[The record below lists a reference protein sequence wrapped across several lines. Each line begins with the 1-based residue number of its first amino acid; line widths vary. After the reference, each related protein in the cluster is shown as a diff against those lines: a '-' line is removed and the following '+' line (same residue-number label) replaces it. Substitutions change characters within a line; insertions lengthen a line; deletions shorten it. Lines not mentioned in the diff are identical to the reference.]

1 MRNLGQNNH
10 IVNLLKA
17 SAAISFSIFLT
28 ACGDDSNKTSG
39 GSVEDQEVIAISD
52 KTISGVSQKGPFV
65 NGSSVTVQELDGE
78 TLAQTG
84 NSYEGKIK
92 NDLGEFSV
100 KVTKLASQY
109 ALLKANGFYRNEVS
123 GEKSKSQVTL
133 YAFTD
138 LSDRDEV
145 NVNLLTHL
153 EYERSIYLAT
163 EDSMSVDSAKK
174 LAEKEVLNSFGI
186 NGEFASAEDLNIFG
200 NGDESAALLAISVLM
215 QGDLKEADFTERLNN
230 YAMDIETDGIWND
243 SITAT
248 VIADW
253 ASDKSLK
260 GELEAIRQ
268 NIAEWK
274 ISEDV
279 PDFEKYVN
287 NYWWENYRLG
297 VCNDKREGEV
307 LQNSNAQSK
316 KYKEFLICKNNA
328 WRIASDLEYDTY
340 EQKCDEDGKIIFGNV
355 NKDQPYDCDGESWRK
370 ATEVEG
376 ILGGCIEK
384 RFDEVAEALEKHY
397 ICEKREWRA
406 AKDIEKDTYKWK
418 DGKDAD
424 SKYGDVVKSNCYVY
438 EDSSWRSGNE
448 KDCALDLRGCTM
460 LRQDT
465 VGKGSDKV
473 WYICDA
479 KSWRN
484 ATTYEKDTFGWTDS
498 TDGAIKKGN
507 VTDTVYVFDR
517 TAWRTTSN
525 IEAKLGGCV
534 GAIADSVG
542 KVGSTYYICKSNRWV
557 EASAIEYD
565 TYRWTAGKDG
575 DSKTGSV
582 NANNCYVYENSI
594 WRNGGAKDC
603 SLGLRGCTA
612 LRQDTVGKGSDKVWY
627 ICDTKNWRNATTYEK
642 DTFGWKDST
651 DGAIKKGNVSDTI
664 YVFDKT
670 AWRTTNNVEA
680 KLGGCVGAIADSVG
694 KVGSTYYI
702 CKSNNWVEA
711 SAIEYDTYRWAAGK
725 DGDSKPGSVNANN
738 CYVYENSIWRNGG
751 AKDCSLG
758 LRGCTALRQD
768 TVGKGSDKV
777 WYICDTKNW
786 RNATTYEKDTF
797 GWKDSTDGAI
807 KKGNVSDTIY
817 VFDKTAWRTT
827 NNVEAKLGGC
837 VGAIADSV
845 GKVGST
851 YYICKSNNWVEASAI
866 EYDTYRWAA
875 GKDGDSK
882 LGSVNANNCYVYENS
897 IWRNGGAK
905 DCSLGLRG
913 CTSLRQDTV
922 GFGAD
927 NIWYKCV
934 SRNWRTATNIEKDTA
949 AWGAGAFDGE
959 VRTGQINKTTYY
971 IYGISSNAWRNATT
985 IEIDTYDYA
994 NNTDWTNGA
1003 DGEIKKGAITDT
1015 IYVFDATGWRIADD
1029 IEKVLGGCVASIR
1042 DSVGKVDNTYYICD
1056 PRKWNVATALQYDT
1070 YKRECSRDG
1079 KIFNGNVNTTVKY
1092 VCDNEN
1098 FRLVDSLEIVADS
1111 ACTSYN
1117 RDVYYIPSRVLYYD
1131 EVYEMLKV
1139 EKNYSYYKCEST
1151 GWTFTTEKLN
1161 QGVMTDLRD
1170 NHIYK
1175 TIGIKSQIWMAEN
1188 LNYADSVTYPSML
1201 KRNWCYENES
1211 DNCEKY
1217 GRLYTWSAVID
1228 SVYWSRQN
1236 KECGYRNNEE
1246 YEDNITCGLPNKVQ
1260 GICPNG
1266 WSVPSDSAWFVL
1278 LHNVR
1283 HYKTEDLLAT
1293 GSSVGGTVGWKWKN
1307 ATDKFGFSIL
1317 ATGVYYNGRYNE
1329 GVEISDFQFLGMDS
1343 LTYFWHSTEYNC
1355 CNAGYGDFSYY
1366 GSILNNAK
1374 YNGFSVRCIKDDDL
1388 P

>member
-1 MRNLGQNNH
+1 MRNLDKNNH
-10 IVNLLKA
+10 IANLLKA
-17 SAAISFSIFLT
+17 SAAISFGIFLT
-28 ACGDDSNKTSG
+28 ACGEDSNKTSG
-39 GSVEDQEVIAISD
+39 GSVEDQEVVAISD

-328 WRIASDLEYDTY
+328 WHVASDLEYDTY

-376 ILGGCIEK
+376 ILGGCIKK

-484 ATTYEKDTFGWTDS
+484 ATTYEKDTFGWKDS

-507 VTDTVYVFDR
+507 VTDTVYVFEK

-525 IEAKLGGCV
+525 VEAKLGGCV
-534 GAIADSVG
+534 NAIADSIG
-542 KVGSTYYICKSNRWV
+542 KVGSTYYICKSNKW
-557 EASAIEYD
+557 
-565 TYRWTAGKDG
+565 G
-575 DSKTGSV
+575 
-582 NANNCYVYENSI
+582 
-594 WRNGGAKDC
+594 
-603 SLGLRGCTA
+603 
-612 LRQDTVGKGSDKVWY
+612 
-627 ICDTKNWRNATTYEK
+627 
-642 DTFGWKDST
+642 
-651 DGAIKKGNVSDTI
+651 
-664 YVFDKT
+664 
-670 AWRTTNNVEA
+670 
-680 KLGGCVGAIADSVG
+680 
-694 KVGSTYYI
+694 
-702 CKSNNWVEA
+702 EA

-738 CYVYENSIWRNGG
+738 CYVYENNVWRNGVV
-751 AKDCSLG
+751 KDCSLG
-758 LRGCTALRQD
+758 LRGCTVLRQD
-768 TVGKGSDKV
+768 TVG
-777 WYICDTKNW
+777 
-786 RNATTYEKDTF
+786 
-797 GWKDSTDGAI
+797 
-807 KKGNVSDTIY
+807 
-817 VFDKTAWRTT
+817 
-827 NNVEAKLGGC
+827 L
-837 VGAIADSV
+837 
-845 GKVGST
+845 
-851 YYICKSNNWVEASAI
+851 
-866 EYDTYRWAA
+866 
-875 GKDGDSK
+875 
-882 LGSVNANNCYVYENS
+882 
-897 IWRNGGAK
+897 
-905 DCSLGLRG
+905 
-913 CTSLRQDTV
+913 
-922 GFGAD
+922 GAD
-927 NIWYKCV
+927 NVWYKCV
-934 SRNWRTATNIEKDTA
+934 SQIWHTAIDIEKDTA
-949 AWGAGAFDGE
+949 AWGAGEFDGE
-959 VRTGQINKTTYY
+959 VRAGQINKTTYY
-971 IYGISSNAWRNATT
+971 IYEISSNAWRNATT
-985 IEIDTYDYA
+985 IEKDTYDYA
-994 NNTDWTNGA
+994 NNSVWVSGA

-1015 IYVFDATGWRIADD
+1015 IYVFDATVWRVADD
-1029 IEKVLGGCVASIR
+1029 IEKVLGGCVTAIL
-1042 DSVGKVDNTYYICD
+1042 DSVGKVGSTYYICKS
-1056 PRKWNVATALQYDT
+1056 RKWDVATVMQYDT
-1070 YKRECSRDG
+1070 YKKECLTEGSIVD
-1079 KIFNGNVNTTVKY
+1079 GNVILTNKY
-1092 VCDNEN
+1092 VCDDGVFRAATEN
-1098 FRLVDSLEIVADS
+1098 DLRANLG
-1111 ACTSYN
+1111 CTSYT
-1117 RDVYYIPSRVLYYD
+1117 RGEFRVLSGQ
-1131 EVYEMLKV
+1131 
-1139 EKNYSYYKCEST
+1139 YSYYKCEID
-1151 GWTFTTEKLN
+1151 GWLFTTEKLN
-1161 QGVMTDLRD
+1161 QGMMTDNRD
-1170 NHIYK
+1170 GHVYK
-1175 TIGIKSQIWMAEN
+1175 TIGIKEQMWMAEN
-1188 LNYADSVTYPSML
+1188 LNYADSVNYPSML
-1201 KRNWCYENES
+1201 ERNWCLE
-1211 DNCEKY
+1211 DNDSCAKY
-1217 GRLYTWSAVID
+1217 GRYYTWSSTID
-1228 SVYWSRQN
+1228 SIYWLKQGKICGD
-1236 KECGYRNNEE
+1236 KEDPC
-1246 YEDNITCGLPNKVQ
+1246 DLPNVVQ
-1260 GICPNG
+1260 GICPDG
-1266 WSVPSDSAWFVL
+1266 WHVPSISEWHTLYSAMG
-1278 LHNVR
+1278 NK
-1283 HYKTEDLLAT
+1283 YKAMQAKGYPNWD
-1293 GSSVGGTVGWKWKN
+1293 K
-1307 ATDKFGFSIL
+1307 ATD
-1317 ATGVYYNGRYNE
+1317 
-1329 GVEISDFQFLGMDS
+1329 
-1343 LTYFWHSTEYNC
+1343 EY
-1355 CNAGYGDFSYY
+1355 
-1366 GSILNNAK
+1366 
-1374 YNGFSVRCIKDDDL
+1374 GFSVLPVGYYSSSNHQIYNIYSAYFWSSSENDNGDALDWNLNSDNAHAGGYNMKQLGYSVRCVMNEE
-1388 P
+1388 